1 MRMSKLLQTLG
12 FQRRRKRIRWP
23 RASDVEV
30 AELRVPG
37 E

>member
-1 MRMSKLLQTLG
+1 MRMSKLLREL
-12 FQRRRKRIRWP
+12 RMPKRRKRIRWP